1 MTETTF
7 PLVER
12 NIARCRVALSVA
24 ALVAVFIDPTEPLI
38 SRWIPLRSGHFAI
51 DPYAL
56 AVMAAHLCYSL
67 ALAYV
72 LDHQMVSSRRMVS
85 LTTWTDVLF
94 GAAIAVLT
102 EGVTSPFYA
111 FFAFAVVET
120 GLRFGL
126 RRTLLVTAISMGL
139 YLSLIVVSAPG
150 SGNEYIMRP
159 VYLAIAGYLVGH
171 LGQQRLNLEAGIREL
186 AAANERQQIARD
198 LHDNRAQAL
207 AGISLG
213 LESCQELLR
222 RGSNNEALFELSDLQ
237 ASVNR
242 EYDELRAY
250 MRSLAGLQATPVP
263 RGTRTDTRFSINMQF
278 DGSTA
283 LVEHVLQIL
292 REGVTNVLRH
302 AHAQVASIHV
312 RSADSEVL
320 IKIDDDGV
328 GFREGVEQP
337 WSISS
342 LVTDLGGAIEVVN
355 GAASGAHL
363 AITLPAN

>member
-1 MTETTF
+1 MTETPF
-7 PLVER
+7 LLVER
-12 NIARCRVALSVA
+12 SIARCRVALSVA

-38 SRWIPLRSGHFAI
+38 SRWIPLRSGSLAI

-56 AVMAAHLCYSL
+56 AVMGAHLAYSL
-67 ALAYV
+67 SLTYV
-72 LDHQMVSSRRMVS
+72 LAHQIVSAARIAAI
-85 LTTWTDVLF
+85 TTWVDVLF

-102 EGVTSPFYA
+102 EGVSSPFYA
-111 FFAFAVVET
+111 FFAFAVFAT
-120 GLRFGL
+120 GLRSGL
-126 RRTLLVTAISMGL
+126 RRTLLVAAVSVGL
-139 YLSLIVVSAPG
+139 YLSLIVVSASG
-150 SGNEYIMRP
+150 SANEYIMRP

-222 RGSNNEALFELSDLQ
+222 RGSNDAALFELSDLQ

-250 MRSLAGLQATPVP
+250 MRSLVGLQATAVP
-263 RGTRTDTRFSINMQF
+263 RAPRADTWFSINIQF
-278 DGSTA
+278 DGSAA

-302 AHAQVASIHV
+302 AHARVAAIHV
-312 RSADSEVL
+312 RCVDSEVR

-328 GFREGVEQP
+328 GFRNGVEQP

-342 LVTDLGGAIEVVN
+342 LVADLGGATEVAN
-355 GAASGAHL
+355 GAGSGAHL
-363 AITLPAN
+363 AITLPAH

>member
-12 NIARCRVALSVA
+12 SIARCRVALSVA
-24 ALVAVFIDPTEPLI
+24 ALVAVFIDPTQPLI
-38 SRWIPLRSGHFAI
+38 SRWIPLRSGSFAI

-56 AVMAAHLCYSL
+56 AVMGAHLCYSL
-67 ALAYV
+67 TLIYV
-72 LDHQMVSSRRMVS
+72 LAHQIVSSTRMAS
-85 LTTWTDVLF
+85 ITTWVDVLF

-102 EGVTSPFYA
+102 EGATSPFYA
-111 FFAFAVVET
+111 FFAFAVFET
-120 GLRFGL
+120 GLRSGL
-126 RRTLLVTAISMGL
+126 RRTLLVTAVSMGL
-139 YLSLIVVSAPG
+139 YLSLIVVSA
-150 SGNEYIMRP
+150 SGGTNEYIMRP

-207 AGISLG
+207 AGVSLG

-222 RGSNNEALFELSDLQ
+222 RGSNSEALFELSDLQ

-250 MRSLAGLQATPVP
+250 MRSLVGLQATAVP
-263 RGTRTDTRFSINMQF
+263 RGTHADTRFSLSIQF
-278 DGSTA
+278 DGSA
-283 LVEHVLQIL
+283 KLVEHVLQIL

-302 AHAQVASIHV
+302 AHARVAAIHI
-312 RSADSEVL
+312 RSSDSEVL
-320 IKIDDDGV
+320 IRIDDDGI
-328 GFREGVEQP
+328 GFRNGAEQP

-342 LVTDLGGAIEVVN
+342 LVADLGGVIEVVN
-355 GAASGAHL
+355 DNQLGAHL
-363 AITLPAN
+363 AITLPAR